1 MGLPN
6 LCRGYIPALPIS
18 VIRGEAAVVIDSSAV
33 IHRLDLTALAD
44 ASKFYRY
51 LVAEQVQR

>member
-44 ASKFYRY
+44 ASKFYWY
-51 LVAEQVQR
+51 LVG